1 MLQARCQGLEE
12 TSSGLKARAE
22 ATAGHIAE
30 LERQLAHTESERRD
44 AREKYVALVRRF
56 EALQSHEE
64 ATRLGM
70 QVNHLIHPAYL
81 LGALHAITA
90 LLMLSP

>member
-1 MLQARCQGLEE
+1 MLWWARAEADTHRQAAAVAHARSQGVEE
-12 TSSGLKARAE
+12 TSSGLKARAD

-30 LERQLAHTESERRD
+30 LERQLAHAESERRD
-44 AREKYVALVRRF
+44 AREKYVAVVRRF

-70 QVNHLIHPAYL
+70 QVTY
-81 LGALHAITA
+81 
-90 LLMLSP
+90 